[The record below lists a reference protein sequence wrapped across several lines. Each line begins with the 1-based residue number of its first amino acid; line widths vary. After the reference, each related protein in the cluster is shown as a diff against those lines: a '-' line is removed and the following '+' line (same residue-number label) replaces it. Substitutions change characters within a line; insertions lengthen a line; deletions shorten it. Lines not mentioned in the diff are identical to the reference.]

1 MMVFDFKIVY
11 IFMNLLFGFFFV
23 FIVFVNKLMFVEYNL
38 LCVEFF
44 F

>member
-23 FIVFVNKLMFVEYNL
+23 FIVFVNKLMFV
-38 LCVEFF
+38 
-44 F
+44 